1 MVVDQPL
8 QYGFVNK
15 FEKSTIVFS
24 IDLKNQREHLLDFII
39 DLKKDYWINPPAY
52 LIQSPTYNLFT
63 RNLTYYRYLNFIN
76 ELNLAS

>member
-24 IDLKNQREHLLDFII
+24 IDLKNQREHLLDFILPFHSNLRIYKWKI
-39 DLKKDYWINPPAY
+39 DNCFFFSNRFEKGLLN
-52 LIQSPTYNLFT
+52 QSSRVSNSISNL
-63 RNLTYYRYLNFIN
+63 
-76 ELNLAS
+76 